1 MQLYRTP
8 APSSDR
14 KSTHCQW
21 KAPPSFPHRDGG
33 VDHAH
38 GEPGAAEDAVA
49 LAPRPGER
57 VGPVGAGEAGQHG
70 LHRHAA
76 PEAARL
82 EVDER
87 APVGRRPL
95 GEHQQLPVALAG
107 AGGLQQGGRVW
118 SNQGPFCDKIQSTV
132 GFVT

>member
-1 MQLYRTP
+1 MKT
-8 APSSDR
+8 
-14 KSTHCQW
+14 
-21 KAPPSFPHRDGG
+21 PPSFPHRDGG

-118 SNQGPFCDKIQSTV
+118 SNQGLFLVRGGALADGACNKVMFSRKHSM
-132 GFVT
+132 